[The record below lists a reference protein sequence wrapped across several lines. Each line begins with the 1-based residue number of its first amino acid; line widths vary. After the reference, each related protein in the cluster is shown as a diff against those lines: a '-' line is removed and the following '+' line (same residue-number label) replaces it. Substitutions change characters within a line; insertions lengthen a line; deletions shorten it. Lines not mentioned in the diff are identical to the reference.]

1 MLLALDTSTDVISVA
16 LHDGALVRRQR
27 TVQASRHHAEL
38 LNGEISELL
47 RQCGVG
53 IDQLTRIVV
62 GTGPGGFTGLR
73 VGITTGRTLALALG
87 ITCDGVLT
95 LDAMAR
101 AALDAELVSGDFVVA
116 LDARRREVFWASYS
130 NGRRVSVPAA
140 INPQRLLA
148 DHQSDL
154 VVVGNIAASYPIFES
169 VIDAVPSAAAIAT
182 IASAHDGVFEVMPA
196 TPVYVRTPDA
206 TEPVAR
212 VK

>member
-1 MLLALDTSTDVISVA
+1 
-16 LHDGALVRRQR
+16 
-27 TVQASRHHAEL
+27 VQASRSHAEL

-101 AALDAELVSGDFVVA
+101 AALDAELVAGDFVVA
-116 LDARRREVFWASYS
+116 LDARRREVFWAQYS
-130 NGRRVSVPAA
+130 KGKRVTAPAA
-140 INPQRLLA
+140 ITPQRLLD

-154 VVVGNIAASYPIFES
+154 VVVGNIAASYPIFAN

-182 IASAHDGVFEVMPA
+182 IASAHDGVFEVMHP